1 MIEFKIKNKIRNI
14 TIYIL
19 LKKKAKIKE
28 ESGWIFF
35 LCVITLFRQVNLWKG
50 EAVKPSVMII
60 FKTSKLFIYKFFFY
74 SRLMFNLNIIIFI
87 KRNDCWQTYI
97 ETN

>member
-19 LKKKAKIKE
+19 LKKKLKLKKKVVE
-28 ESGWIFF
+28 FFF
-35 LCVITLFRQVNLWKG
+35 LCVITLFRQVNLWKD

-60 FKTSKLFIYKFFFY
+60 FKTSKLFIYKLFFY

-87 KRNDCWQTYI
+87 KRNDG
-97 ETN
+97 

>member
-60 FKTSKLFIYKFFFY
+60 FKTSKLFIYNFFLF
-74 SRLMFNLNIIIFI
+74 
-87 KRNDCWQTYI
+87 
-97 ETN
+97 